1 MDNFTGEIA
10 ESAGEYGSTHHGLE
24 WPFMIGLTCM
34 IVVLGAAIAWWV
46 LILALPIV
54 AVAVIGWV
62 YEYNRGDRAL
72 IIYSKGG
79 VTSSTWMM

>member
-1 MDNFTGEIA
+1 MFTDKKLGSQPMDNYTGEIA
-10 ESAGEYGSTHHGLE
+10 ESAGEYGFYSPWSW

-62 YEYNRGDRAL
+62 YEYNRGDHAH
-72 IIYSKGG
+72 
-79 VTSSTWMM
+79 

>member
-1 MDNFTGEIA
+1 
-10 ESAGEYGSTHHGLE
+10 
-24 WPFMIGLTCM
+24 MIGLTCM

-62 YEYNRGDRAL
+62 YEYNRGDHAH
-72 IIYSKGG
+72 
-79 VTSSTWMM
+79 